1 MKIRLLVLVCL
12 LSFGGL
18 KAQEVGLRVGGLYG
32 NWGIAMDGVFDAGV
46 SRMHVDLGYY
56 TGGVE
61 ADVLWDLVYEPLP
74 YVESL
79 YGYIGIGSSVRFANP
94 FLLGVAGEVGF
105 EYRFTQLPI
114 VLGAD
119 WRPTFWLLE
128 NTEFTAGRWGI
139 NARWNFGKQ

>member
-1 MKIRLLVLVCL
+1 MKNLVAILFV
-12 LSFGGL
+12 LSIIGRIN
-18 KAQEVGLRVGGLYG
+18 AQEVGLRVGGLNG
-32 NWGIAMDGVFDAGV
+32 NWGIAIDGVFDAGV

-56 TGGVE
+56 MGGVE

-79 YGYIGIGSSVRFANP
+79 YGYIGIGSSVRVANP

-105 EYRFTQLPI
+105 EYRFANVPI
-114 VLGAD
+114 VIGGD